1 MYKYFFFSHKSHLT
15 ISNHPQSWDINR
27 DLKNYP
33 SCTGGP
39 EVPIVPVA
47 HVLPTNFINS
57 VHQLGREDH
66 HEDVLQDLLHQQ
78 IPPRKNSALQ
88 TWLWQIQNPGKW
100 SRNGGFGG
108 GLGVDLSH
116 VRFRGGIMF
125 ASCECWNQMPAY
137 WGTQT
142 MDQPQH
148 PLNIP
153 FFSHH
158 WHLSENLLSLHAW
171 YFSMFQQL
179 GKYRNTPR

>member
-39 EVPIVPVA
+39 EGPIVPVA

-78 IPPRKNSALQ
+78 IPPRKKLSAPNLAL
-88 TWLWQIQNPGKW
+88 TDPKSWEMIQKW
-100 SRNGGFGG
+100 WIWGWIGGGFVPCQIPRGY
-108 GLGVDLSH
+108 H
-116 VRFRGGIMF
+116 VCIMSVLESN
-125 ASCECWNQMPAY
+125 ASLLRNSNHGPA
-137 WGTQT
+137 TT
-142 MDQPQH
+142 SAEH
-148 PLNIP
+148 SI
-153 FFSHH
+153 FFT
-158 WHLSENLLSLHAW
+158 SLA
-171 YFSMFQQL
+171 FV
-179 GKYRNTPR
+179 